1 MKKPLLIFTTSVLL
15 ATTGCASIVSD
26 SHYTMSITSSP
37 DDAIYTITNEDG
49 VVISKG
55 HTPST
60 ISLDAGNGFF
70 DGADYTITYHKNGY
84 EDSIATVSSSVDGWY
99 VGNILFGGL
108 IGLLIVDPATGAM
121 WKLPKTASQ
130 SLLKTQNSDAQEGK
144 QLTLM
149 SIDKVPN
156 DMKPKLEKVSG

>member
-1 MKKPLLIFTTSVLL
+1 MKKILTTITASVLM

-26 SHYTMSITSSP
+26 SQYTMAITSSP
-37 DDAIYTITNEDG
+37 DDAIFTITNENG
-49 VVISKG
+49 QVVSKG

-60 ISLDAGNGFF
+60 ISLDASNGFF
-70 DGADYTITYHKNGY
+70 DGADYTIKYHKDGY
-84 EDSIATVSSSVDGWY
+84 EDSIVTVSSSVDGWY
-99 VGNILFGGL
+99 VGNILFGGF

-130 SLLKTQNSDAQEGK
+130 SLLKNQNADQDGK

-149 SIDKVPN
+149 SLDKVP
-156 DMKPKLEKVSG
+156 DGMKPQLEKVSG

>member
-1 MKKPLLIFTTSVLL
+1 MKKILTTITASVLM

-26 SHYTMSITSSP
+26 SQYTMAITSSP
-37 DDAIYTITNEDG
+37 DDAIFTVTNEDG
-49 VVISKG
+49 QVVNKG

-60 ISLDAGNGFF
+60 ISLDASHGYF
-70 DGADYTITYHKNGY
+70 DGSDYTITYHKDGY
-84 EDSIATVSSSVDGWY
+84 EDSVVTVSSSVDGWY

-130 SLLKTQNSDAQEGK
+130 SLLKNQNADNEGK

-149 SIDKVPN
+149 SLDKVPDN
-156 DMKPKLEKVSG
+156 MKPQLEKVNG

>member
-1 MKKPLLIFTTSVLL
+1 MKKILTTITASVLM

-26 SHYTMSITSSP
+26 SQYTMAITSSP
-37 DDAIYTITNEDG
+37 DDAIFTITNENG
-49 VVISKG
+49 QVVSKG

-60 ISLDAGNGFF
+60 ISLDASNGFF
-70 DGADYTITYHKNGY
+70 DGADYTIKYHKGGY
-84 EDSIATVSSSVDGWY
+84 EDSIVTVSSSVDGWY
-99 VGNILFGGL
+99 VGNILFGGF

-130 SLLKTQNSDAQEGK
+130 SLLKNQNADQEGK

-149 SIDKVPN
+149 SLDKVPGG
-156 DMKPKLEKVSG
+156 MKPQLQKVSG